1 MKNLSCV
8 SSDAHDCDHEVLSRS
23 PTANRSDQNQEATA
37 LYPRNEVSGED
48 QFVARS
54 LNRSS
59 TGDAICSPSFE
70 ETAVWD
76 RKAVLSLGAFIICSL
91 VSFVFQNVDLI

>member
-8 SSDAHDCDHEVLSRS
+8 TSDAHDCNHEVLSRS

-37 LYPRNEVSGED
+37 LHPRNGVSGED

-54 LNRSS
+54 PKRSS
-59 TGDAICSPSFE
+59 TGDAIASPSFE

-76 RKAVLSLGAFIICSL
+76 QKAVLSLGAFIICSL
-91 VSFVFQNVDLI
+91 VSFVFQNVDHI